1 MKKLLAL
8 LPLIGA
14 FALAG
19 CGGEKEEENSG
30 GDHLDYNE
38 EQVKQKVRTLG
49 ETSGYEISFV
59 VKSSDSEDDSYT
71 IGAKNHFYWGYNDDS
86 KSMYHLEND
95 MVQTYRY
102 DSESGM
108 FEKYGEEYS
117 IAGTDYE
124 ENFRVGYD
132 LYLCMGSTHAESGG
146 LTKVKETTFLGRQ
159 ATEYKLSYGSVYGSA
174 SYELIVDK
182 ETGITL
188 KWAVSGTSY
197 VDGESG
203 AASFE
208 VTSFKTGDDVVVPS
222 IKAEA

>member
-19 CGGEKEEENSG
+19 CGGDKEEEAEPAT
-30 GDHLDYNE
+30 LEYNE
-38 EQVKQKVRTLG
+38 EQVKEKVQTLG

-95 MVQTYRY
+95 MVQIYRF

-132 LYLCMGSTHAESGG
+132 LYLCMGANYAENAG
-146 LTKVKETTFLGRQ
+146 LTKVKETTFVGRP
-159 ATEYKLSYGSVYGSA
+159 AVEYKMSYGSVYGSA
-174 SYELIVDK
+174 SYELVVDK

>member
-1 MKKLLAL
+1 MKRIFAL

-19 CGGEKEEENSG
+19 CGGDKKEEAEPAN
-30 GDHLDYNE
+30 LEYNAD
-38 EQVKQKVRTLG
+38 QVKEKVRTLG

-95 MVQTYRY
+95 MVQTYHY

-108 FEKYGEEYS
+108 FEKYGAEYS

-132 LYLCMGSTHAESGG
+132 LYLCMGSTYAETGG

-174 SYELIVDK
+174 SYELVVDK

-203 AASFE
+203 SASFE
-208 VTSFKTGDDVVVPS
+208 VTSFKTGDQVSVPA
-222 IKAEA
+222 IKTEA